1 MRAFRGYMHHLT
13 LLLGV
18 VLSLVYGP
26 VELLH
31 SATHAQA
38 FAKAHGDASADAIAA
53 PSEACALCVLA
64 ALTVALPRA
73 ERLLLEPPTQPQLSC
88 LVLSHPESLRLA
100 APCFHPLR
108 APPPS
113 TCSMNRRRFL

>member
-1 MRAFRGYMHHLT
+1 MMRSLRGYMHHLT
-13 LLLGV
+13 LFLGV

-38 FAKAHGDASADAIAA
+38 IAKAQGDASADAIAA
-53 PSEACALCVLA
+53 PSEACALCALA

-73 ERLLLEPPTQPQLSC
+73 ERLLLEPPTQSWLVY
-88 LVLSHPESLRLA
+88 LVLSRPESLRLA

-108 APPPS
+108 APPAL
-113 TCSMNRRRFL
+113 TC